1 MLPTDARGDK
11 EMSGHLA
18 RMTAICA
25 IALAI
30 GSPRATA
37 QSNTSPVISVPP
49 VPANLEA
56 PAGYSVFFAAH
67 AVGTQNYVCLPS
79 GSSVAWKFAAPQA
92 TLFQTIRDFT
102 QQMTT
107 HFLSVNGAE
116 NGLPRPTW
124 QHSFDSSRV
133 WARAVESST
142 DLNYVEAGAIP
153 WLLLTWVGA
162 EQGPEGG
169 SFLTQTRYIQRL
181 NTSGGVA
188 PSSGCNQIGDT
199 ALVPYSAD
207 YFFYRRTPA
216 R

>member
-1 MLPTDARGDK
+1 
-11 EMSGHLA
+11 MSGSLA
-18 RMTAICA
+18 RVTAICA
-25 IALAI
+25 ITLAI
-30 GSPRATA
+30 GSPRAAA
-37 QSNTSPVISVPP
+37 QSNNSPVISVPP

-79 GSSVAWKFAAPQA
+79 GSSVAWKLVGPQA

-107 HFLSVNGAE
+107 HFLSANAAE

-133 WARAVESST
+133 WARAIESST

-153 WLLLTWVGA
+153 WLLLTWVGV
-162 EQGPEGG
+162 EPGPEGG
-169 SFLTQTRYIQRL
+169 SFLTQTKYIQRL

-188 PSSGCNQIGDT
+188 PSSGCSQIGDIT
-199 ALVPYSAD
+199 LVPYAAD